1 MRNAH
6 FLCGDV
12 LDRMKDIEDQ
22 SINLIATDPPY
33 NIGWKYAKG
42 IAGVV
47 DDKRDDYDEWAAAWV
62 KECFRV
68 LAPTGSL
75 YIIAYHETLAD
86 FYWKTCMEHGHFRR
100 WLTWPYKMNYGHTLK
115 NYVKAQR
122 GILYFTKDENNY
134 TFNGED
140 ILIPYPEMSLKQKH
154 VQEAIKK
161 HGRAGRPS
169 YDWFA
174 DINVVQHTHS
184 EKQKF
189 RTSSGI
195 SSMNQ
200 IPEALMDIF
209 IKASSNE
216 GDVVL
221 DPFCGTGTTA
231 ASALRNKRK
240 IITIDQS
247 DTYLQVAL
255 KRVEPWLY
263 GEKKW

>member
-1 MRNAH
+1 MINAR
-6 FLCGDV
+6 FLCGEV
-12 LDRMKDIEDQ
+12 LDKMKDIPDN
-22 SINLIATDPPY
+22 SVDLVATDPPY
-33 NIGWKYAKG
+33 NIGWKYAEG
-42 IAGVV
+42 IHGVV
-47 DDKRDDYDEWAAAWV
+47 DDKRDDYDQWAAEWV

-68 LAPTGSL
+68 LSPTGSL
-75 YIIAYHETLAD
+75 YIIAYHETLGD
-86 FYWKTCMEHGHFRR
+86 FYWRPCMEHGHFRR
-100 WLTWPYKMNYGHTLK
+100 WLTWPYRMNYGHTLK

-122 GILYFTKDENNY
+122 GILYFTKHEHNY

-154 VQEAIKK
+154 VQKAIEK

-169 YDWFA
+169 YDWFG
-174 DINVVQHTHS
+174 DINVVQHTHP
-184 EKQKF
+184 EKQRF
-189 RTSSGI
+189 ESESGI

-216 GDVVL
+216 GDIVL

-231 ASALRNKRK
+231 ASALKNKRK

-255 KRVEPWLY
+255 KRVESMVY
-263 GEKKW
+263 RE

>member
-1 MRNAH
+1 MINAH
-6 FLCGDV
+6 FLHGDV
-12 LDRMKDIEDQ
+12 LERLADIEDN
-22 SINLIATDPPY
+22 SVDLVATDPPY
-33 NIGWKYAKG
+33 NIGWKYSG
-42 IAGVV
+42 EV
-47 DDKRDDYDEWAAAWV
+47 DDNRKDYDEWAWNWV

-68 LAPTGSL
+68 LKPTGSL

-86 FYWKTCMEHGHFRR
+86 FYWEPCMTYGHFQR
-100 WLTWPYKMNYGHTLK
+100 WLTWPYRMNYGHTLK

-122 GILYFTKDENNY
+122 GILYFTKHKHNY
-134 TFNGED
+134 TFNGEA

-154 VQEAIKK
+154 VQKAIEK

-174 DINVVQHTHS
+174 DINVVQHTHP

-189 RTSSGI
+189 KEGDGI
-195 SSMNQ
+195 TSMNQ

-209 IKASSNE
+209 IKASSNKGE
-216 GDVVL
+216 IVL

-231 ASALRNKRK
+231 ASALRNERK

-255 KRVEPWLY
+255 KRVQHMVYRE
-263 GEKKW
+263 